1 MNTQIEEE
9 ELQATKYSHLR
20 TLRGG
25 KGPPETPSIDWL
37 KDLNKNAVFS
47 CKDRQNSGMVHIL
60 LMVFKHP
67 KTYVLADAL
76 GNSPRM
82 AADADFCKRFS
93 FLELI
98 EEGGEATVEEG
109 GELPEEVNDDG
120 VRALRPPDMADDADV
135 EGGQPRDGED

>member
-9 ELQATKYSHLR
+9 ELQATKYPHLR

-47 CKDRQNSGMVHIL
+47 CKDKTNGVVYIFIL
-60 LMVFKHP
+60 VFKHP

-76 GNSPRM
+76 SNMPRM
-82 AADADFCKRFS
+82 AADAEWCKRFS
-93 FLELI
+93 WLETI
-98 EEGGEATVEEG
+98 EEGGENP
-109 GELPEEVNDDG
+109 PEEVTNDI
-120 VRALRPPDMADDADV
+120 RALRPPDMADDADV